1 MSKENKISVIITTK
15 NEEKNIGRCLKA
27 IQKQTYK
34 NFEIIVVDN
43 NSTDDTQKIA
53 AKYTGDVYN
62 KGPERSTQRNFG
74 AQKSR
79 GKYLLFIDAD
89 MELSAN
95 VLAECMS
102 VITSDVNPGGIIIP
116 EIAIGK
122 NYFEKVKAFER
133 SIYNESGDQFTDAAR
148 FFPKEVFEK
157 VGGYDESITGPE
169 DWDLPDSVR
178 KKGFKILRITST
190 INHYE
195 YIPSLFALL
204 RKKYYYAKRS
214 HRYLKKQ
221 KIQVIGPKTVYF
233 LRPVFYKHWKKYF
246 LHPFLFF
253 GMIIL
258 LTGELVAGGWG
269 FIEGKIKNI

>member
-1 MSKENKISVIITTK
+1 MNKEYKISVIITTK
-15 NEEKNIGRCLKA
+15 NEGRNIGRCLKA

-43 NSTDDTQKIA
+43 NSSDDTQKIA
-53 AKYTGDVYN
+53 GKYTKNVYS
-62 KGPERSTQRNFG
+62 KGPERSSQRNFG
-74 AQKSR
+74 AQKSH

-89 MELSAN
+89 MELSPN
-95 VLAECMS
+95 ILAECMS
-102 VITSDVNPGGIIIP
+102 HISSESNVGGIVIP

-148 FFPKEVFEK
+148 FFPKDVFEK

-178 KKGFKILRITST
+178 KKGYKILRISST

-195 YIPSLFALL
+195 YIPSLFALF
-204 RKKYYYAKRS
+204 RKKYYYAKRA

-221 KIQVIGPKTVYF
+221 NIQVVGPKTVYF
-233 LRPVFYKHWKKYF
+233 LRPVFYKHWRKYIS
-246 LHPFLFF
+246 HPFLFF

-258 LTGELVAGGWG
+258 LTGELISGGLG
-269 FIEGKIKNI
+269 FIEGKIKNT